1 MQQEVTAKRG
11 ELDALQNKL
20 VFSLA
25 VPDCILCRI
34 MDFLYRAKT
43 IIMCRDQKMPT
54 FYRITVISS
63 WKNVCLKKGL

>member
-25 VPDCILCRI
+25 VRVYFVELWTI
-34 MDFLYRAKT
+34 MLR
-43 IIMCRDQKMPT
+43 
-54 FYRITVISS
+54 
-63 WKNVCLKKGL
+63 L